1 MSNRAD
7 AVRELKR
14 HRAQLESDMATIDAT
29 LRVLGASATKARR
42 GGKDR
47 MAAAHAALA
56 AKRKAAAAPAKKA
69 APVKKPGVKTGPRPP
84 VGKSNGASLA
94 DVA

>member
-1 MSNRAD
+1 MSNKAD

-29 LRVLGASATKARR
+29 LRVLGASASKVRR

-56 AKRKAAAAPAKKA
+56 EKRKATTTAKA
-69 APVKKPGVKTGPRPP
+69 QPVKKAGIKKGPRLP

>member
-1 MSNRAD
+1 MSNKAD

-56 AKRKAAAAPAKKA
+56 EKRKAATTPAKAPAKKA
-69 APVKKPGVKTGPRPP
+69 GIKKGPRLP
-84 VGKSNGASLA
+84 VAKGNGASLA
-94 DVA
+94 AVAG